1 MFRKLPQYLSVTA
14 IFLFSF
20 VSSVLANGGELE
32 SEDHHVEVAE
42 VITPTLEDIIRSNS
56 IKIVFIST
64 AVVII
69 TVILT
74 IILKN
79 TSEGAKR
86 ILFAT
91 ITIPIILTTIFM
103 VGSTLFLNFKSISGG
118 PVHWHASYEIWD
130 CGNQIELLNPEGISN
145 KVGSA
150 TLHEHND
157 NWIHLEGVVIE
168 EDQASLGNY
177 FKVVGGRLTDDGF
190 ELPTPDGFISR
201 QNGDICSNGEEG
213 NLQVFVY
220 QTDGKVFTQKK
231 LDNPARY
238 IISPKGNIPPGDC
251 IIVEFDTEEKDK
263 TDRLCGQYKLQVLK
277 GNLYGN

>member
-1 MFRKLPQYLSVTA
+1 MLRKLPQYLSVTA

-20 VSSVLANGGELE
+20 VSNVLANGGELE

-42 VITPTLEDIIRSNS
+42 LITPTLEDIIRSNS
-56 IKIVFIST
+56 IKIVFISS

-91 ITIPIILTTIFM
+91 ITIPIILTTLFM

-130 CGNQIELLNPEGISN
+130 CGNQIELLNPQGISN
-145 KVGSA
+145 KVGMNYNIDKLVWNFYINEFSA
-150 TLHEHND
+150 AIYLIQLSKLDKLN
-157 NWIHLEGVVIE
+157 
-168 EDQASLGNY
+168 
-177 FKVVGGRLTDDGF
+177 KKR
-190 ELPTPDGFISR
+190 
-201 QNGDICSNGEEG
+201 
-213 NLQVFVY
+213 
-220 QTDGKVFTQKK
+220 KK
-231 LDNPARY
+231 LQ
-238 IISPKGNIPPGDC
+238 KGI
-251 IIVEFDTEEKDK
+251 
-263 TDRLCGQYKLQVLK
+263 QMKLK
-277 GNLYGN
+277 

>member
-1 MFRKLPQYLSVTA
+1 MLRKLPEYLFVTVF
-14 IFLFSF
+14 FLFSF
-20 VSSVLANGGELE
+20 VTTVFANGA
-32 SEDHHVEVAE
+32 DHEEQHVEVAE

-56 IKIVFIST
+56 IKIVFISS

-91 ITIPIILTTIFM
+91 ITIPIILTTLFM

-118 PVHWHASYEIWD
+118 PVHWHAAYEIWD
-130 CGNQIELLNPEGISN
+130 CGAQIELSNPEGISN

-190 ELPTPDGFISR
+190 ELPTSDGLISR
-201 QNGDICSNGEEG
+201 QNGDTCSNGEEG

-231 LDNPARY
+231 LDNPASY